1 MSTHSF
7 YVPVMGTGFT
17 IDTPIKIA
25 QYGISSVIS
34 IVDDMLM
41 ERIRAFYCDKTGRKY
56 QKIGIKEEDA
66 RARRT
71 TAYLNLVQEIV
82 RENYEKLKSSSF
94 NKGEEIVK
102 YLEMLPENSTLKQA
116 YKKMLNAKDN
126 DTIASLQ
133 KWIREN
139 LTVGEIDVNIMTKV
153 DKARYS
159 KDGNALPSEHN
170 LAHAALRGFAESNLE
185 SSVVLSAG
193 FNRRLY
199 GYLAKFQDFF
209 PDKAGKL
216 RKKITIK
223 VSDYRSALTQSK
235 FLAKKGLWVSEYRI
249 ESGLNCG
256 GHAFATQGYLL
267 GPILDEF
274 AKNRQELVE
283 NTHLTYVK
291 ALEKLGKNVPPKR
304 LEQKLTVQGGIG
316 NHSEQEFLLKHYKV
330 DATGWGSPFL
340 LAPDV
345 TSVDEE
351 TMDLLSKAQEK
362 DLYLSGISPL
372 GVPFNSLRGNT
383 KDREKDELIK
393 AGKPGSPCPKTYL
406 QSSTEYSKIPLCTA
420 SSQYQKKKIEDLKKL
435 SLSEEKYKK
444 EYDKIV
450 EKACLCVG
458 LATSAELVNGL
469 EPKWGDGVSVCPGP
483 NMAYYSDR
491 LNLKDMVDHIYGRKN
506 VLNQL
511 NRPNFF
517 IKELNLYLDYLKNL
531 IADNEELNDERQQKY
546 LLQFKENMSRG
557 IEYYKQLFSEVVIDP
572 QYSKSRLMS
581 ELSQANEWL
590 KSLFDNRVLVK
601 SS

>member
-1 MSTHSF
+1 
-7 YVPVMGTGFT
+7 MGTGFT

-41 ERIRAFYCDKTGRKY
+41 EKIRAFYCNKTGRNY

-82 RENYEKLKSSSF
+82 KENFEKLKASSF

-102 YLEMLPENSTLKQA
+102 YLEMLPENSPLKQA
-116 YKKMLNAKDN
+116 YKQMLAAKDN
-126 DTIASLQ
+126 DRVAKFQ
-133 KWIREN
+133 NWIREN
-139 LTVGEIDVNIMTKV
+139 LSVGDIDVNIMTKV
-153 DKARYS
+153 DKSRYD
-159 KDGNALPSEHN
+159 KNGEALPSEHN
-170 LAHAALRGFAESNLE
+170 MAHAVLRGFAKSDLE

-199 GYLAKFQDFF
+199 GYLAKFEDFF

-267 GPILDEF
+267 GPILEEF
-274 AKNRQELVE
+274 ARNRQELAE
-283 NTHLTYVK
+283 NTHKTYVQ
-291 ALEKLGKNVPPKR
+291 ALQKLGKNVPPER

-316 NHSEQEFLLKHYKV
+316 NHSEQEFLLNYYKV

-345 TSVDEE
+345 TSVDDE
-351 TMDLLSKAQEK
+351 TMDLLSKAKED

-383 KDREKDELIK
+383 KDREKEELIK
-393 AGKPGSPCPKTYL
+393 AGNPGSPCPKTYL
-406 QSSTEYSKIPLCTA
+406 QSSTEYSKTPLCTA
-420 SSQYQKKKIEDLKKL
+420 SSQYQKKKIEDLDKL
-435 SLSEEKYKK
+435 GLDDKKYKK

-469 EPKWGDGVSVCPGP
+469 EPKWGDGVSICPGP

-491 LNLKDMVDHIYGRKN
+491 LNLKAIVDHIYGRKN
-506 VLNQL
+506 ILNQL

-517 IKELNLYLDYLKNL
+517 IKELNLYLDYLKSL
-531 IADNEELNDERQQKY
+531 VADNKEANDERQQKY
-546 LLQFKENMSRG
+546 LLQFRENLNQG
-557 IEYYKQLFSEVVIDP
+557 IEYYKNLFGRIVIDP
-572 QYSKSRLMS
+572 QYSKSRLIS
-581 ELSQANEWL
+581 ELGEASERL
-590 KSLFDNRVLVK
+590 RSLFDNKMLVK
-601 SS
+601 TS